1 MVTTN
6 AAVLG
11 GPGEV
16 LSTDAVSAFIADELR
31 GVPLDGRSVCILVP
45 DGSRSCPLPLL
56 LGSVTQALRGR
67 ASAVTVL
74 VALGTH
80 PPMPEAALARHLGY
94 PVGDSADRYP
104 GVRILQHEWADPATF
119 VTVGELSVADLQE
132 ASGGRLPPRAVPV
145 RINRAVVEADVT
157 LVLGPVFPHEVVGF
171 SGGDKYLFPGVS
183 GREMIDVS
191 HWLGALIS
199 SAAIIG
205 ARGVTPVRAVI
216 TKAASLVPTERLSFS
231 VVVRSGS
238 PDLHAIAFGTTE
250 AAWAA
255 AADVSAETH
264 VRYLD
269 APVRRVLSLVPD
281 RYDELWTAAKAMYKV
296 EPIVADGGEVVV
308 YGPRM
313 RELSVVHGDRIRA
326 VGYHCRDYFLQ
337 QWQRFSGEPWG
348 VLAHSTHLRGG
359 GTYVDGVEEC
369 RIQVTLATGISAD
382 ETRAVALTYRDPAG
396 IDIDEWRTD
405 PHTLVVENAGETLYR
420 LRTVGA

>member
-1 MVTTN
+1 MPTTTN
-6 AAVLG
+6 AALLG

-16 LSTDAVSAFIADELR
+16 LHADGVRGFIAEQLE
-31 GVPLDGRSVCILVP
+31 GTALDGRSVCILVP

-56 LGSVTQALRGR
+56 LGAVTEALRGR

-74 VALGTH
+74 IALGTH

-94 PVGDSADRYP
+94 SPGAADAVYP

-119 VTVGELSVADLQE
+119 ATVGELSAADLHE

-145 RINRAVVEADVT
+145 RINRAVAEADVT

-199 SAAIIG
+199 SSAIIG
-205 ARGVTPVRAVI
+205 TRGITPVRAVI
-216 TKAASLVPTERLSFS
+216 TKAAQLVPTERLSFS

-238 PDLHAIAFGTTE
+238 ADLHAIAFGTTE

-269 APVRRVLSLVPD
+269 SPVRRVLSLVPD

-313 RELSVVHGDRIRA
+313 HELSVVHGDAIRR
-326 VGYHCRDYFLQ
+326 VGYHCREYFLG
-337 QWQRFSGEPWG
+337 QWDRFAGEPWG
-348 VLAHSTHLRGG
+348 VLAHSTHLRGI
-359 GTYVDGVEEC
+359 GTYADGVEHG
-369 RIQVTLATGISAD
+369 RIEVTLATGID
-382 ETRAVALTYRDPAG
+382 EETTRAVGLSYRDPAS
-396 IDIDEWRTD
+396 IDIDEWRAD
-405 PHTLVVENAGETLYR
+405 PDTLVVENAGETLYR
-420 LRTVGA
+420 LR